1 MITLYKLSLFGKAGP
16 MALISQAGRLV
27 IVAAHAPVVLAVTHN
42 GEQKIALADDTIA
55 HVGFQRVDPRL
66 YKDTT

>member
-1 MITLYKLSLFGKAGP
+1 